1 MKISLD
7 ELEYMHKPTLVMF
20 TGSIKMWKK

>member
-20 TGSIKMWKK
+20 TGSIKM